1 MILFS
6 IVNETAM
13 CNCSDGYTGEYCE
26 FSRKLILTTQHT
38 CVVKALCMRN
48 EDDINTAHDMKSIC
62 RAALLNDNAP
72 DSELYR
78 TRVRVFGEQQFLLT
92 TLVIVRVDGVAL

>member
-1 MILFS
+1 M
-6 IVNETAM
+6 
-13 CNCSDGYTGEYCE
+13 
-26 FSRKLILTTQHT
+26 
-38 CVVKALCMRN
+38 KALCMRN

-92 TLVIVRVDGVAL
+92 TYVFHAFKLTYFTYTVMYSTEYIYSY